1 MTSEEATRIFS
12 EIEACPPLM
21 RDEAKAAYLSREVD
35 WILTLVDGREDQPG
49 WARLMFRRQRNDLP
63 YVAAR
68 VPLSDCPWLRY
79 VHSGET
85 VRLRGRIADVNARS
99 IELESASVSQ
109 VIEAGHCPPRL
120 S

>member
-1 MTSEEATRIFS
+1 MTTEEATRIFS

-21 RDEAKAAYLSREVD
+21 RDKVKAAYLSREVD
-35 WILTLVDGREDQPG
+35 WILTLADGHEERPG
-49 WARLMFRRQRNDLP
+49 WARLMFRRQRSDLSF
-63 YVAAR
+63 VAAR

-99 IELESASVSQ
+99 IELEGASVSQ
-109 VIEAGHCPPRL
+109 VIDAA